1 MQTAYRVEF
10 ATAAEQGVIAL
21 EQYLTQQCGAHK
33 AGQFVDQLVMQI
45 VSTLSEQAHT
55 YAVCQQAA
63 SLGVTHFHEF
73 LPMGQRVLYE
83 IYPAEKLVVVA
94 LVLGQRQSVEKQ
106 LIDYCLQL

>member
-1 MQTAYRVEF
+1 MQKTCRVEF
-10 ATAAEQGVIAL
+10 ATAAEHGVIAL
-21 EQYLTQQCGAHK
+21 EQYLIQQCGARK
-33 AGQFVDQLVMQI
+33 AGPFVDQLVMQI
-45 VSTLSEQAHT
+45 ISTLSEQAHT

-83 IYPAEKLVVVA
+83 IYPAENLVVVA
-94 LVLGQRQSVEKQ
+94 LVIGQRQSVEKQ